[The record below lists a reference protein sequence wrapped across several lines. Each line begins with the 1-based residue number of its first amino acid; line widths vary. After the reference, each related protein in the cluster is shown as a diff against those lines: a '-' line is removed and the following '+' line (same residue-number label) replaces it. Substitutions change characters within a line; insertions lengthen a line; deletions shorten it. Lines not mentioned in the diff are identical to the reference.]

1 MLFCVLCFE
10 VRTSYLPE
18 EISWAERLHP
28 LLTYE
33 RDNGRYVI
41 DYGQFHRTVPVT
53 MPDCSAAD
61 WASSRHQLPF
71 QTRKFNAKQSK
82 TDDED
87 DDTDDYSVS
96 FTFHSP
102 EIVPTSTPRPVWNL
116 FTRNRQFRDN
126 GATSSLENSLRHEN
140 KGSLTWSV
148 QSDVTHD
155 RISTVGAEF
164 THF

>member
-1 MLFCVLCFE
+1 MFILRIE

-41 DYGQFHRTVPVT
+41 DYGQFHRTIPVT
-53 MPDCSAAD
+53 MPDYSASQ
-61 WASSRHQLPF
+61 WASSRHQFQF

-87 DDTDDYSVS
+87 EDTDDYSVS

-102 EIVPTSTPRPVWNL
+102 ESLPTSTTRPVWSL
-116 FTRNRQFRDN
+116 FNRNRQFRDS
-126 GATSSLENSLRHEN
+126 GATSSLENSQRHEN
-140 KGSLTWSV
+140 IGSLTWSV

-155 RISTVGAEF
+155 RISTIGAES